1 MIATRPT
8 VLIVDDMKSNRQIL
22 ASALDDDYDVLTAES
37 GARCLELCQS
47 EPLPDLILLD
57 IIMQDMDGYEVCKAL
72 KSNSKTQS
80 IPIMFVTALSEPD
93 QEERGLNLGAV
104 DYITKPFHLP
114 IIKARVRNHMML
126 KKKTDMLENL
136 SNIDG
141 LTHVANRR
149 KFTEVFNAEKSRCKR
164 SNLPLSVI
172 MLDIDYFKLFNDYYG
187 HGIGDK
193 CLEKVADAIANV
205 VHRPSDLVARYGGEE
220 FVVVLPETPLS
231 GAKLVADKILAGISA
246 LGIEHKA
253 SPALKH
259 ITASLGVAS
268 SEMGQGEYNFILKR
282 ADFALYEAK
291 KAGRN
296 RVCIT

>member
-1 MIATRPT
+1 MITRPT
-8 VLIVDDMKSNRQIL
+8 VLVVDDMKSNRQIL
-22 ASALDDDYDVLTAES
+22 ASALEDDYDVITADSGQSCLTI
-37 GARCLELCQS
+37 CQS
-47 EPLPDLILLD
+47 ELLPDLILLD
-57 IIMQDMDGYEVCKAL
+57 IIMKDMDGYEVCKEL
-72 KSNSKTQS
+72 KSNPKTQS
-80 IPIMFVTALSEPD
+80 IPIMFVTALAEPD

-114 IIKARVRNHMML
+114 IIRARVRNHMML
-126 KKKTDMLENL
+126 KKKTDMLEDL

-149 KFTEVFNAEKSRCKR
+149 KFTDVFNAEKNRCKR

-193 CLEKVADAIANV
+193 CLEKVAEAITSV
-205 VHRPSDLVARYGGEE
+205 VHRPCDLVARYGGEE
-220 FVVVLPETPLS
+220 FVVVLPETPIT
-231 GAKLVADKILAGISA
+231 GAKLVAEKTLAAINA
-246 LGIEHKA
+246 LAIEHKA
-253 SPALKH
+253 SPITSH

-296 RVCIT
+296 RVCVT